1 MGGLARGTC
10 RTLGLFKVAESQ
22 PHACYG
28 LFKLVK
34 RLFAS
39 GLLHHASPPD
49 CSSTT
54 DFAAAFG
61 VARFPVVLAAAFFG
75 TPSSAGEAVA
85 SAAFGTPEATAA
97 AAAVAK
103 FG

>member
-1 MGGLARGTC
+1 MGGLACGIC
-10 RTLGLFKVAESQ
+10 RTLGLFKIAESQ

-28 LFKLVK
+28 LFELVE
-34 RLFAS
+34 RLFES
-39 GLLHHASPPD
+39 GLFHHASPPD
-49 CSSTT
+49 FSSTT

-85 SAAFGTPEATAA
+85 SAAFGAPEATAA
-97 AAAVAK
+97 AAAATK
-103 FG
+103 LG